1 MSKQQSDYREQQRR
15 DQYHQRNLSAQD
27 GGEGIQLLKELSK
40 NKDLPIQPEDDE
52 IIGQFGA
59 EATAEANLSQEEYES
74 IQWER
79 EIQVLLWLCKQPTEE
94 GMHGALRGW
103 VHGDSDEEKEPLTP
117 KERAVTESYATTH
130 KEVLSLSKEGFGVKE
145 SGRSVN
151 QSIVDDGNKQ
161 QSSSGGL
168 LDKLGL

>member
-1 MSKQQSDYREQQRR
+1 MSKGQSDYREQQRR

-27 GGEGIQLLKELSK
+27 GGEGIQLLKELSE

-52 IIGQFGA
+52 IIGQFGSK
-59 EATAEANLSQEEYES
+59 ATAEANLSDAEYES

-79 EIQVLLWLCKQPTEE
+79 EIQILLWLCKQPTDE
-94 GMHGALRGW
+94 GMSGALRGW
-103 VHGDSDEEKEPLTP
+103 VHGDSEEELSPLTP
-117 KERAVTESYATTH
+117 KERAVVESFATTH

-151 QSIVDDGNKQ
+151 QSIVDDGNKNG
-161 QSSSGGL
+161 SSSGGL

>member
-1 MSKQQSDYREQQRR
+1 MSNGQSDYREQQRR

-59 EATAEANLSQEEYES
+59 EATAEANLSSEEYES

-79 EIQVLLWLCKQPTEE
+79 EIQILLWLCKQPTEE
-94 GMHGALRGW
+94 GMHGTLRGW
-103 VHGDSDEEKEPLTP
+103 VHGDQEAEVEPLTP
-117 KERAVTESYATTH
+117 RERGKVESYATTH

-151 QSIVDDGNKQ
+151 QSIVDDGNKN
-161 QSSSGGL
+161 SSSGGGL
-168 LDKLGL
+168 LDKLGF